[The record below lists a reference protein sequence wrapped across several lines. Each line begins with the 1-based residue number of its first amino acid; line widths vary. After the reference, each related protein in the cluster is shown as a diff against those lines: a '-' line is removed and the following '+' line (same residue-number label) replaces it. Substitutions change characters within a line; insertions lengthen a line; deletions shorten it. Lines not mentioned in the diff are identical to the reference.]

1 MDTDTGDRAS
11 TSQIEMIEVMF
22 FKIFFPS
29 EQQSRDCFF
38 EGGGGDRAKIDPP
51 THTHTNEGSSVLAF
65 GATDI
70 AEYILR
76 KMSNIR
82 HTKTPAR
89 FMLSMDKGKSETFA
103 TNVTLSMQKTVI
115 LGKES

>member
-38 EGGGGDRAKIDPP
+38 EGGGGIAPKLTPP
-51 THTHTNEGSSVLAF
+51 HTHTQMKDPVCWPLVPQ
-65 GATDI
+65 
-70 AEYILR
+70 ILQ
-76 KMSNIR
+76 NI
-82 HTKTPAR
+82 
-89 FMLSMDKGKSETFA
+89 F
-103 TNVTLSMQKTVI
+103 
-115 LGKES
+115 